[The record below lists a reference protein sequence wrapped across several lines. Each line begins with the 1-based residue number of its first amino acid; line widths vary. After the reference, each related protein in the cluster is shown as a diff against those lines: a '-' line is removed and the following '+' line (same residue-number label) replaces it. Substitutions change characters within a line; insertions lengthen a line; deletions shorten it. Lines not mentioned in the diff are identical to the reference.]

1 MKTVLMLAKEFRDH
15 LYTGSLL
22 AAAALVVVGI
32 VLLYGAVSFEGYIGA
47 LLLLA
52 VAAVCFVAGREL
64 RATDE
69 EESTA
74 R

>member
-1 MKTVLMLAKEFRDH
+1 MLAA
-15 LYTGSLL
+15 G
-22 AAAALVVVGI
+22 ALVVVGM
-32 VLLYGAVSFEGYIGA
+32 VLFYSAVSFEGYIGA

-64 RATDE
+64 RATDAE
-69 EESTA
+69 VDRATSPGSFTPEDASEQEPTA